1 MWRALF
7 ISFGSTV
14 RSEIMGFKLVVFDLD
29 GVLVEEAS
37 AWWTL
42 HHAFATYEAS
52 KENLYAYE
60 RSIIDYR
67 EFMRRDINLW
77 GLRNIK
83 EIEDILFKFTLR
95 EDAIQTCDSLR
106 KQGYRLA
113 IVSAG
118 IVSAGIDI
126 LAEAVSVRVGIQNW
140 VANGLLLDEKGLLKG
155 EGIFRVDLKRK
166 DWALTELLKSLRV
179 ELPEVVAVGDSK
191 YDLSMMEVCGGGIAF
206 TDARATEGS
215 LVWTKGW
222 CKVPALSALPEA
234 LTKLIHP

>member
-14 RSEIMGFKLVVFDLD
+14 RYEIMGFQLVVFDLD
-29 GVLVEEAS
+29 GVLVEEPS

-42 HHAFATYEAS
+42 HHAFGTYEAS

-60 RSIIDYR
+60 RSIIDYP

-83 EIEDILFKFTLR
+83 EIKDILLKFTLR
-95 EDAIQTCDSLR
+95 EDAIQTCDNLR
-106 KQGYRLA
+106 DQGYRLA
-113 IVSAG
+113 

-126 LAEAVSVRVGIQNW
+126 LAEAVSARVSIQNW

-166 DWALTELLKSLRV
+166 DWALTELLNSLRV